1 MSGFRQKLLVLYL
14 GSSTPQSEVIGWSLY
29 DGSSNEVFEATNTKA
44 PPYVT
49 CLDAMRDGWR
59 VIRFPVLQNVVK
71 GSEFDLG
78 YLEHEFIL
86 EKWEA
91 KNG

>member
-1 MSGFRQKLLVLYL
+1 
-14 GSSTPQSEVIGWSLY
+14 
-29 DGSSNEVFEATNTKA
+29 
-44 PPYVT
+44 
-49 CLDAMRDGWR
+49 MRDGWR
-59 VIRFPVLQNVVK
+59 VIRFPVLQNATK

-78 YLEHEFIL
+78 YLEYEFIL

>member
-14 GSSTPQSEVIGWSLY
+14 GNSSPQSEVIGWSLY
-29 DGSSNEVFEATNTKA
+29 DGASTETFEAANTKEA
-44 PPYVT
+44 PYKS
-49 CLDAMRDGWR
+49 CLEAMRDGWR
-59 VIRFPVLQNVVK
+59 VIRFPVLQNVTK

-78 YLEHEFIL
+78 YLEFEFIL

-91 KNG
+91 